1 MNVFPYYLTEVLG
14 VKNYLCPRETYA
26 TRKLIG
32 SWPCDTLV
40 LTEGAP
46 PKEALQLLK
55 KIMGAIEVS
64 DFSLMEIKDLS
75 CFSEI
80 KDFLLE
86 KQVKKVLIFS
96 TKLSTQFTDSKT
108 VLTSCNLEEL
118 LTGPSS
124 KDKKLELWNRLKK
137 WKQ

>member
-14 VKNYLCPRETYA
+14 VTNYLCPRETHT
-26 TRKLIG
+26 TRKLTG
-32 SWPCDTLV
+32 PWPCDILI
-40 LTEGAP
+40 LTEGTP
-46 PKEALQLLK
+46 PKEALNLLK

-75 CFSEI
+75 RVSEI
-80 KDFLLE
+80 KGFLLE
-86 KQVKKVLIFS
+86 KSAKKILIFS

-124 KDKKLELWNRLKK
+124 KDKKLELWRRLKK
-137 WKQ
+137 WK